1 MIEIQTAVFLNI
13 KFFIFC
19 YLLSYGQ
26 IKHLKNLFFVF
37 SYRSM
42 NVTRTSY
49 EIEGRMINMDFV
61 ITPTYQHPTS
71 PPAWTDFFQR
81 VSWNTTLPPPKN
93 LLCINLENHGI
104 FMYRRCPPFFLD
116 QDPCANW
123 LEWIIYE
130 TPIPNGPIKM
140 LHVKNGMN
148 PNNIRNNTSIC
159 THIMYELYT
168 SQLEAKPIEEPAT
181 PVRHCTI
188 L

>member
-1 MIEIQTAVFLNI
+1 
-13 KFFIFC
+13 
-19 YLLSYGQ
+19 
-26 IKHLKNLFFVF
+26 
-37 SYRSM
+37 M

-49 EIEGRMINMDFV
+49 EIEGQMINMDFI

-71 PPAWTDFFQR
+71 RPAWTDFFQR
-81 VSWNTTLPPPKN
+81 VSWNTTIPPPKN

-104 FMYRRCPPFFLD
+104 FVYRRCPPFALD
-116 QDPCANW
+116 KDPCANW
-123 LEWIIYE
+123 LEWIIYG

-168 SQLEAKPIEEPAT
+168 AQLEGKPKEDPPT
-181 PVRHCTI
+181 PSRQCAI

>member
-1 MIEIQTAVFLNI
+1 MRNDQNTTTGFFKYKVFSS
-13 KFFIFC
+13 FITSFISK
-19 YLLSYGQ
+19 LKNPLFPLSYRG
-26 IKHLKNLFFVF
+26 
-37 SYRSM
+37 M

-49 EIEGRMINMDFV
+49 EIEGQMINMDFI
-61 ITPTYQHPTS
+61 ITPTYQNPTS
-71 PPAWTDFFQR
+71 RPAWTNFFQR

-104 FMYRRCPPFFLD
+104 FVYRRCPPFTLD
-116 QDPCANW
+116 KDPCANW
-123 LEWIIYE
+123 LEWIIYG

-168 SQLEAKPIEEPAT
+168 AQLEAKPKEEPPT
-181 PVRHCTI
+181 PSRQCAI